1 MYSSSIHSPLLS
13 QIVTSEVRKHTIKI
27 LANYIQIE
35 IFFNKTIFAIDR
47 IDL

>member
-1 MYSSSIHSPLLS
+1 MITISNC
-13 QIVTSEVRKHTIKI
+13 VTSEMRKHTIKI

-35 IFFNKTIFAIDR
+35 IFFNKTTFTINK

>member
-1 MYSSSIHSPLLS
+1 M
-13 QIVTSEVRKHTIKI
+13 TSKARKHTIKI

-35 IFFNKTIFAIDR
+35 TFCDKTMFAIDR

>member
-1 MYSSSIHSPLLS
+1 MTTISDID
-13 QIVTSEVRKHTIKI
+13 VRNKKKPTIKI

-35 IFFNKTIFAIDR
+35 IFFNKMTFAIDR